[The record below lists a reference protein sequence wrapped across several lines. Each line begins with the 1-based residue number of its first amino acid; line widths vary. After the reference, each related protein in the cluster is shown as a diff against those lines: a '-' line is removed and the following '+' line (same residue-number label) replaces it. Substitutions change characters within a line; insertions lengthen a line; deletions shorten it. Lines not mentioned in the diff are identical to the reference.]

1 MTAQRIKQPYF
12 GLKGKWLTFWITVA
26 CATDM
31 SLFGYDQGVFSG
43 VVITQNY
50 LDVHNLNGPEK
61 TNILSIVTSI
71 YTIGCFLG
79 AVLAFSVGEKLGRRK
94 TVIIGTVIMTI
105 GAILQTS
112 SFSVPH
118 MIVARIVTGTGN
130 GINTATAPVWQT
142 ETSKVH
148 NRGKLVLLEMAMN
161 IFGFMLSNWVNGLSY
176 VGGPIGWRLPLA
188 IQLLFCAILFSTV
201 PWLPESP
208 RWLLAHGRQDEASLI
223 LADLEDAPV
232 NDPVIIAERQEIMFS
247 IEYERKHAIRWRDL
261 LRGRT
266 VAGTNTVRRL
276 LLGVGTQ
283 AFQQL
288 GGINV
293 FSYYLPTLLIKSVGL
308 EDKLARLVAALA
320 SVAYLFASLIAA
332 PLVEKFGRR
341 IMMLVSTLIELICL
355 ILVTVLLYYSEK
367 PGYMFQT
374 EAAKASVVWF
384 FVYYIGFG
392 LGMLGIPWLYPTE
405 INSLP
410 MRTKGAAV
418 ATMTDWLTNFLVV
431 EVTPIGIQNLG
442 WRFYIIWT
450 VINAVTLPLIWAFFP
465 ETANRSLEDLDAY
478 YRDNPPLLVIK
489 DKDATS
495 IFRPQKFAIAQSRD
509 IEEAAA
515 AGGLSK
521 RSVHVDTGTKL
532 IAGENEK

>member
-1 MTAQRIKQPYF
+1 MAARVKQPYF

-43 VVITQNY
+43 VVITQDY
-50 LDVHNLNGPEK
+50 LDVHNLDGTDK
-61 TNILSIVTSI
+61 TNTRSIVTSI

-79 AVLAFSVGEKLGRRK
+79 AVLAFSIGEKLGRRR
-94 TVIIGTVIMTI
+94 TIIIGTVIMTI

-118 MIVARIVTGTGN
+118 MIVARVVTGIGN
-130 GINTATAPVWQT
+130 GINTSTAPVWQT

-148 NRGKLVLLEMAMN
+148 NRGKLVLFEMAMN
-161 IFGFMLSNWVNGLSY
+161 IFGFMLSNWINGLSY

-188 IQLLFCAILFSTV
+188 IQLLFCAVLFGTV

-208 RWLLAHGRQDEASLI
+208 RLLLAHAREDEATQI
-223 LADLEDAPV
+223 LADLEDKPV
-232 NDPVIIAERQEIMFS
+232 DDPVVVAQRQEIVFS
-247 IEYERKHAIRWRDL
+247 IEYERKNAIRWRDL
-261 LRGRT
+261 LRGQ
-266 VAGTNTVRRL
+266 AASGTKTVRRL
-276 LLGVGTQ
+276 LLGAGTQ

-293 FSYYLPTLLIKSVGL
+293 LSYYLPTLLIESVRL
-308 EDKLARLVAALA
+308 EDRMARLIAALA
-320 SVAYLFASLIAA
+320 SVSYLFASIIAA
-332 PLVEKFGRR
+332 PMVEKFGRR
-341 IMMLVSTLIELICL
+341 MMMIVSTLIQLICFIL
-355 ILVTVLLYYSEK
+355 ITVLLYFTEK
-367 PGYMFQT
+367 PGYEFQ
-374 EAAKASVVWF
+374 EQVAKASVVWF

-442 WRFYIIWT
+442 WQFYIIWA
-450 VINAVTLPLIWAFFP
+450 VINAVALPIIWAFFP
-465 ETANRSLEDLDAY
+465 ETANRTLEDLDAY
-478 YRDNPPLLVIK
+478 YREDPHLLVIK

-495 IFRPQKFAIAQSRD
+495 VRRPQKFAIAQSRD
-509 IEEAAA
+509 VEEAAVT
-515 AGGLSK
+515 GLRK
-521 RSVHVDTGTKL
+521 RSVQD
-532 IAGENEK
+532 